1 MKFQFNV
8 NLSKQDYID
17 FNIFWQTKSPYG
29 RKQFIGFRIIIAII
43 VLMIVGLQIFNNT
56 LSTYSIIDFIPVFAL
71 LLVVEIFLSKFLSW
85 FYKGHIKMLSKKG
98 KLGYSAES
106 VVEFYDDRFT
116 ETTVDNKTE
125 HKYTAIE
132 RISVVG
138 EKVVYIHTNS
148 MMAFILPISCFE
160 NLQQYNEFLGFIKGK
175 SINVDFY

>member
-17 FNIFWQTKSPYG
+17 FNIFWLTKSPYG
-29 RKQFIGFRIIIAII
+29 RKQFIGFRIII

-56 LSTYSIIDFIPVFAL
+56 LSTYSIIDFIPAFVL

-98 KLGYSAES
+98 KLGYSPES
-106 VVEFYDDRFT
+106 IVEFYDDGFS
-116 ETTVDNKTE
+116 ETTPDNKTE

-132 RISVVG
+132 RISIVSN
-138 EKVVYIHTNS
+138 KVIYVHTNS
-148 MMAFILPISCFE
+148 MMAFILPLTCFE
-160 NLQQYNEFLGFIKGK
+160 NERQYSDFLEFIKTK
-175 SINVDFY
+175 CAKINIYK